1 MELNPFGRCAVTVAT
16 SSTPSIGNVG
26 LRALGGGADE
36 SGRTVSK
43 YLIERA
49 EQYQPIIEM
58 PTGIDVEIVFLE
70 GVFIQN

>member
-1 MELNPFGRCAVTVAT
+1 MPLQTIGLGGNGNVDRD
-16 SSTPSIGNVG
+16 PSIGNVG

-36 SGRTVSK
+36 SGKTVSK

-58 PTGIDVEIVFLE
+58 PTGIDVEIVFLD

>member
-1 MELNPFGRCAVTVAT
+1 MNGKRQMLGAGELAT
-16 SSTPSIGNVG
+16 GGIGNGVAEAG
-26 LRALGGGADE
+26 DM
-36 SGRTVSK
+36 VSK

-49 EQYQPIIEM
+49 EQYQPVIEM